1 MRYGLGSQK
10 LPEAVLHLRI
20 AHRASRIAPRLS
32 SLMPLIDLLQR
43 RRSIKRFTD
52 RPVTRAEI
60 EQLLAAAVLAPNHRL
75 TEPWRFY
82 VLGPDAREAYG
93 RALGVRKAKKIE
105 DPEAA
110 RTMRE
115 RVAAEH
121 RALPC
126 MIAIAVVKND
136 NPEIADEDYA
146 ATMMGVQN
154 LALTAV
160 ELGLG
165 TAIRT
170 GGVMGDDAARAAAG
184 VAENE
189 RIIAI
194 VNVGEPLEM
203 PGGPK
208 KTPAAEFTRWV
219 S

>member
-1 MRYGLGSQK
+1 
-10 LPEAVLHLRI
+10 
-20 AHRASRIAPRLS
+20 
-32 SLMPLIDLLQR
+32 MPLTDLLRR
-43 RRSIKRFTD
+43 RRSIKTFTE

-60 EQLLAAAVLAPNHRL
+60 ETLLAAAVLAPNHRL
-75 TEPWRFY
+75 SEPWRFY
-82 VLGPDAREAYG
+82 VLGPEAREAYG
-93 RALGVRKAKKIE
+93 LALGVRKARKIE
-105 DPEAA
+105 DPEAS
-110 RTMRE
+110 RTMRD

-126 MIAIAVVKND
+126 MIAIAVVKSD
-136 NPEIADEDYA
+136 NPEATEEDYA

-170 GGVMGDDAARAAAG
+170 GAVMGDPAARAAAG

-189 RIIAI
+189 RIVAI
-194 VNVGEPLEM
+194 VNVGEPAEV

-208 KTPAAEFTRWV
+208 KTPAAEFTTWLE
-219 S
+219 

>member
-1 MRYGLGSQK
+1 
-10 LPEAVLHLRI
+10 
-20 AHRASRIAPRLS
+20 
-32 SLMPLIDLLQR
+32 MPLLDLLQR

-60 EQLLAAAVLAPNHRL
+60 EALLDAAVLVPNHRL

-93 RALGVRKAKKIE
+93 RALGVRKARKIE
-105 DPEAA
+105 DPEAS
-110 RTMRE
+110 RTMRD

-126 MIAIAVVKND
+126 MIAIALVKSD
-136 NPEIADEDYA
+136 NPEIAEEDYA
-146 ATMMGVQN
+146 SAMMGVQN
-154 LALTAV
+154 IMLAAV

-170 GGVMGDDAARAAAG
+170 GGVMGDAAARAAAG

-189 RIIAI
+189 RIVAI
-194 VNVGEPLEM
+194 VNIGEPTEA
-203 PGGPK
+203 PTGPK
-208 KTPAAEFTRWV
+208 KRLASELTRWV
-219 S
+219 E

>member
-1 MRYGLGSQK
+1 
-10 LPEAVLHLRI
+10 
-20 AHRASRIAPRLS
+20 
-32 SLMPLIDLLQR
+32 MPLTDLLSR
-43 RRSIKRFTD
+43 RRSIKKFTD
-52 RPVTRAEI
+52 RAVTRAEI
-60 EQLLAAAVLAPNHRL
+60 VTLLDAAILAPNHRL

-105 DPEAA
+105 DPEASGA
-110 RTMRE
+110 MRD

-126 MIAIAVVKND
+126 MIAVAVVKSD
-136 NPEIADEDYA
+136 NPEIAEEDSA
-146 ATMMGVQN
+146 AALMGVQN
-154 LALTAV
+154 IMLAAV

-170 GGVMGDDAARAAAG
+170 GGVMGDDAARTAAG
-184 VAENE
+184 VAANE
-189 RIIAI
+189 RIVAI
-194 VNVGEPLEM
+194 VNVGEPAET

-208 KTPAAEFTRWV
+208 KRAASELTTWV

>member
-1 MRYGLGSQK
+1 
-10 LPEAVLHLRI
+10 
-20 AHRASRIAPRLS
+20 
-32 SLMPLIDLLQR
+32 MPLADLLQR

-60 EQLLAAAVLAPNHRL
+60 ETLLAAAVLAPNHRL

-82 VLGPDAREAYG
+82 VLGPEAREAYG

-105 DPEAA
+105 DPEAS

-126 MIAIAVVKND
+126 MIAVAVVKSD
-136 NPEIADEDYA
+136 NQEISDEDYA

-154 LALTAV
+154 MMLAAV

-194 VNVGEPLEM
+194 VNVGEPAE
-203 PGGPK
+203 
-208 KTPAAEFTRWV
+208 TPAGAEEDAGDGVHSMGGVATEGTAV
-219 S
+219 LCTQYD

>member
-1 MRYGLGSQK
+1 M
-10 LPEAVLHLRI
+10 PI
-20 AHRASRIAPRLS
+20 AE
-32 SLMPLIDLLQR
+32 LLQR

-52 RPVTRAEI
+52 RPITRAEI
-60 EQLLAAAVLAPNHRL
+60 ETLLAAAVLAPNHRL

-82 VLGPDAREAYG
+82 VLGPEARDAYG

-105 DPEAA
+105 DPDAS

-126 MIAIAVVKND
+126 MIAVAVVKND
-136 NPEIADEDYA
+136 NPETTEDDYA
-146 ATMMGVQN
+146 ATMMGLQN

-165 TAIRT
+165 TAMRT
-170 GGVMGDDAARAAAG
+170 GGVMGDEAARAAAG

-189 RIIAI
+189 RIVAI
-194 VNVGEPLEM
+194 VNVGEPADV
-203 PGGPK
+203 P
-208 KTPAAEFTRWV
+208 PAKSRVPATAHTTWV
-219 S
+219 P

>member
-1 MRYGLGSQK
+1 M
-10 LPEAVLHLRI
+10 H
-20 AHRASRIAPRLS
+20 
-32 SLMPLIDLLQR
+32 LIDLLQR

-105 DPEAA
+105 DPDAA

-126 MIAIAVVKND
+126 MIAVAVVKND
-136 NPEIADEDYA
+136 NPETTEEDYA
-146 ATMMGVQN
+146 ATMMGIQN

-194 VNVGEPLEM
+194 VNVGEPAEV

-208 KTPAAEFTRWV
+208 KTAAAELTRWV
-219 S
+219 E

>member
-1 MRYGLGSQK
+1 
-10 LPEAVLHLRI
+10 
-20 AHRASRIAPRLS
+20 
-32 SLMPLIDLLQR
+32 MPLIDLLLR

-60 EQLLAAAVLAPNHRL
+60 ETMLDAAVLAPNHRL

-93 RALGVRKAKKIE
+93 LAVGIRKARKIE

-110 RTMRE
+110 RALRD
-115 RVAAEH
+115 RVASEH

-126 MIAIAVVKND
+126 MIAVAVVQSD
-136 NPEIADEDYA
+136 NPETADEDYA

-170 GGVMGDDAARAAAG
+170 GAVMGDAAARTAAG

-189 RIIAI
+189 RIVAI
-194 VNVGEPLEM
+194 VNVGEPAEV

-208 KTPAAEFTRWV
+208 KTAAGELTKWV
-219 S
+219 A